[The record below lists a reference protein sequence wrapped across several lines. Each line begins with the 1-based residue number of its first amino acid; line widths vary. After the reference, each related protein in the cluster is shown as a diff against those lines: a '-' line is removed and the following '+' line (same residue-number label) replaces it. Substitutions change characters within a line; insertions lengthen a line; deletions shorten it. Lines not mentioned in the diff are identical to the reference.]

1 MAIFLK
7 ANWENIVMANY
18 EIDPKILQP
27 YLPKGVELD
36 LFEGKAYVSL
46 VGFMFKNTRLFNIPI
61 PYLGTFEEI
70 NLRFYVLRKEA
81 GHTKRGVVFINETI
95 PYRVVAWVANKLYK
109 EHYTTIPTKHD
120 IKIGE
125 HSKEI
130 RYEWLQKGK
139 WNSIQLS
146 ATTDNKAMQ
155 EGSFA
160 QFIFEHYYGYTKIDA
175 QTTEEYRLHHPSWRV
190 NTITQSAIDCDFKA
204 MYGDDFEVLNRTEPT
219 DIFIAEGSAVSVE
232 WKRNRLDFLVV

>member
-7 ANWENIVMANY
+7 ANWGNIVMANY

-36 LFEGKAYVSL
+36 LYEGKAYLSL

-70 NLRFYVLRKEA
+70 NLRFYVVRKEG

-95 PYRVVAWVANKLYK
+95 PYRLVAWVANKLYK

-120 IKIGE
+120 IQIGE
-125 HSKEI
+125 HHKEI
-130 RYEWLQKGK
+130 RYEWLQNNK
-139 WNSIQLS
+139 WNIIALTTS
-146 ATTDNKAMQ
+146 ATNSAMQ
-155 EGSFA
+155 QDSFE
-160 QFIFEHYYGYTKIDA
+160 QFIFEHYYGYTKIDE
-175 QTTEEYRLHHPSWRV
+175 QNTEEYQLHHPSWRV
-190 NTITQSAIDCDFKA
+190 NTITRSAIDCDFKA
-204 MYGDDFEVLNRTEPT
+204 MYGDDFEVLNHTPPT
-219 DIFIAEGSAVSVE
+219 AIFIAEGSGVSVE
-232 WKRNRLDFLVV
+232 WKRNRLDFTK